1 MMPCDAPQHLLAF
14 TSSNLGQ
21 SFYLPKGS
29 RRNISFSQ
37 LQQDPFFPGQTMV
50 GFGRYA
56 LFQVLGPSS
65 GERLVIDLTETLTH
79 NGVNRLPPAAVVGSS
94 RLPLPLE
101 GRGSARVFSPPL
113 TPQVIGGTPYLLLD
127 MGVNGRLPTVE
138 RPGLQDLYGR
148 SVPTDPRYL
157 TAYVRD
163 ISLVSTVQY
172 KNLRPPTAVSSFPAG
187 LANPDLEY
195 SGLYEDGW
203 IGADGYVR
211 LAGGAAA
218 DIVVQ
223 GQVPAGAGKHLELL
237 VNGRRV
243 ASVAVDPGQLDVRAA
258 VPASKVSRRVELRFA
273 RTIKLKAPDLRPA
286 AAHLTFL
293 GLVQGEPK

>member
-21 SFYLPKGS
+21 SFYLPLATK
-29 RRNISFSQ
+29 NVSFF
-37 LQQDPFFPGQTMV
+37 QQQSDPFFSGRTMA

-56 LFQVLGPSS
+56 LFQALGSS
-65 GERLVIDLTETLTH
+65 TGERLVIELTATLNH
-79 NGVNRLPPAAVVGSS
+79 DGSNLLPPAAVVGST
-94 RLPLPLE
+94 RQALPLL
-101 GRGSARVFSPPL
+101 GHGSARVFSPPL

-127 MGVNGRLPTVE
+127 MGVNGRLPAVE

-163 ISLVSTVQY
+163 ISLVSAAQY
-172 KNLRPPTAVSSFPAG
+172 KNLRPPTVVNSFPTD

-203 IGADGYVR
+203 MGADGYVR

-237 VNGRRV
+237 VNGRQV
-243 ASVAVDPGQLDVRAA
+243 ASVAIVPGPLDVRVG
-258 VPASKVSRRVELRFA
+258 VPASVASRRVELRFA
-273 RTIKLKAPDLRPA
+273 ATIKLKAPDLRPA

-293 GLVQGEPK
+293 GLVQPEPK